1 MDVSLRRQNEKNSK
15 DMMLEQLAISVAD
28 I

>member
-1 MDVSLRRQNEKNSK
+1 MDVSLRRQNENSK